1 MFGMTACAL
10 PCFGVLADG
19 VDTVTP
25 QELRSVVQRTQTYRY
40 KVVERNQIRTL
51 VQNLANEQPGFVRL
65 WALYRYL

>member
-25 QELRSVVQRTQTYRY
+25 QELRSVVQRTQT
-40 KVVERNQIRTL
+40 
-51 VQNLANEQPGFVRL
+51 
-65 WALYRYL
+65 